1 MEESYMFNGIAPNT
15 SIETPSSM
23 ADADWRPIHVL
34 NRIKLSWTP
43 RLLTD
48 RFKISPVT
56 VRRQLKASESVE
68 ANHIRW
74 ERQLP
79 EVREKMME
87 DGDIEPPIP
96 CKYVK
101 VNTDVFNKLRG
112 YQYRNGKLVPTKE
125 DKRVETVRY
134 YDADQP
140 KDGFVPSEVKYDKSR
155 TDYENEFYNM
165 VGVPEEDRYFPVV
178 DEDRDDDV
186 IATMQYEHKTGGAI
200 GFVKKSVAKLTRRK
214 NYGTCLST
222 ISPYRS

>member
-1 MEESYMFNGIAPNT
+1 MESYMFNGIAPNS

-23 ADADWRPIHVL
+23 ADADWRPIHIL
-34 NRIKLSWTP
+34 NSIKLSWTP

-56 VRRQLKASESVE
+56 IRRQLQASESVE
-68 ANHIRW
+68 ANHLRW
-74 ERQLP
+74 ERS
-79 EVREKMME
+79 
-87 DGDIEPPIP
+87 GDTESPIP

-101 VNTDVFNKLRG
+101 VGNEVFKKLLG
-112 YQYRNGKLVPTKE
+112 YRYVDGKLVPTKE
-125 DKRVETVRY
+125 DKRAESVRC
-134 YDADQP
+134 YDNDQP
-140 KDGFVPSEVKYDKSR
+140 KDGFTPSKVEYNKSR